1 MKFFYDQFG
10 LLFVRNLQDL
20 CLYFLH
26 IYEDQH
32 ELKDFSQ
39 NRKISVNVLGPTC
52 EAQLK
57 YKSTET
63 FLEGFTQ

>member
-26 IYEDQH
+26 IYVDLP

-39 NRKISVNVLGPTC
+39 NRKIAVNVLGPTC